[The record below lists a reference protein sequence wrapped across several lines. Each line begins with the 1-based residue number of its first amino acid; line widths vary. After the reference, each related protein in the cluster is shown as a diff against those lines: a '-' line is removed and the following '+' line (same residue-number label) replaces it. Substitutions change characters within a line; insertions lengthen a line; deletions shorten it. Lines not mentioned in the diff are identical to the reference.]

1 MQFDMNLI
9 ARLLLAALLGGIIG
23 TERESLNRPAGLRT
37 HILVSTGSALA
48 ILINIRLFNNMGGV
62 GSTDLSRIAAAV
74 VSGIGFL
81 GAGTILKEGASVR
94 GLTTAASLWAVAIIG
109 LASGAGYYD
118 LAISTT
124 LVVWF
129 TLAIFSKIERAFLS
143 KKHLTHLYIETES
156 KPGQLAKIT
165 SVIGEHQ
172 VTIAKL
178 DMHEHEEGLSLDL
191 TIRPPRSFESDSM
204 ISELQMIESISDV
217 SMENKDTP

>member
-1 MQFDMNLI
+1 MEYNLTMI
-9 ARLLLAALLGGIIG
+9 ARLLVAGILGGIIG

-37 HILVSTGSALA
+37 HILVSTGAALA
-48 ILINIRLFNNMGGV
+48 IIVNIRLFADMGGI
-62 GSTDLSRIAAAV
+62 GSTDLSRIPAAV

-81 GAGTILKEGASVR
+81 GAGTIIKEGVSVR
-94 GLTTAASLWAVAIIG
+94 GLTTAASLWVVATIG
-109 LASGAGYYD
+109 LASGAGYYEM
-118 LAISTT
+118 AIATT

-129 TLAIFSKIERAFLS
+129 TLAVFSKLEKSVLS

-178 DMHEHEEGLSLDL
+178 DMHEHEDGLSLDL
-191 TIRPPRSFESDSM
+191 TIRPPRSYDADSM
-204 ISELQMIESISDV
+204 ISELQMLDSISDV
-217 SMENKDTP
+217 RIEKKDTP